1 MKWLSPSVA
10 RTPKLL
16 IFIPAL
22 GLIVLGL
29 LTANSGSSAS
39 FSAFFLVFTAGV
51 ILLIYW
57 NFFNSNNNSKKI
69 TRSNPGVVKERLVEN
84 ISEPVDINRDSD
96 IPNPLDKDFDIPL
109 M

>member
-1 MKWLSPSVA
+1 MKWLSQYVTRA
-10 RTPKLL
+10 PKLL

-22 GLIVLGL
+22 GLTAMGL

-39 FSAFFLVFTAGV
+39 FSAFFLVFIAGV
-51 ILLIYW
+51 ILMIYW
-57 NFFNSNNNSKKI
+57 NFFNSNNHREKI
-69 TRSNPGVVKERLVEN
+69 ARSNPGVYKERIVKN
-84 ISEPVDINRDSD
+84 NSEPVDTNRDSE